1 MGTQSSVSA
10 AMIPSANTGW
20 GFYGTISHHDDA
32 DTAWG
37 LAMTAVADAASSDL
51 PAARLFLDSRHGRHF
66 ADSVVDQL
74 AAGASLQVAINAVVD
89 VWMGWSISRQ
99 TERDL
104 GIPSGLP
111 YLVGM
116 VGHLEIEDTT
126 T

>member
-1 MGTQSSVSA
+1 MKNSTVSGNLVPSTENPDWGFFGTISSHHDADNAWSA
-10 AMIPSANTGW
+10 AMSA
-20 GFYGTISHHDDA
+20 ISDA
-32 DTAWG
+32 TFSEAP
-37 LAMTAVADAASSDL
+37 AV
-51 PAARLFLDSRHGRHF
+51 RLFLDSRHGRHF
-66 ADSVVDQL
+66 ADSVVDRL
-74 AAGASLQVAINAVVD
+74 AAGASLQSAISAVVD
-89 VWMGWSISRQ
+89 VWMGWSISPK